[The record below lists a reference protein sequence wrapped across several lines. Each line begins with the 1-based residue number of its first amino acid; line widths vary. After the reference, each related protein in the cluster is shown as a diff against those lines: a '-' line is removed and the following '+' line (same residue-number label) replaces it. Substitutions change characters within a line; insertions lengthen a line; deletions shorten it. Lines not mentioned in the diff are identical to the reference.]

1 LGWQKGL
8 HGLSAPLTYRE
19 INWESVLPI
28 INSIAAFHPEMTA
41 WRQDLHAHPEL
52 SMQETRTSAIVRTK
66 LAEFGVDDIITG
78 MATHGVVGVI
88 RAGTSSKAIGL
99 RADMDA
105 LPIQEET
112 GLPHA
117 SRTQG
122 VMHACGHD
130 GHTTMLLGAAKYLA
144 ETRNFDGTVY
154 LIFQPAEEFEG
165 GADRMVKDGLF
176 ERCPMD
182 KVYGLHNWPE
192 MKAGTFLWRTG
203 PVMAAVGFFDIV
215 ITGKGSHGASPHQG
229 VDPIMVSAQII
240 GALQTIVSR
249 SIEPIQG
256 GVVSIGSI
264 SGGEAYNILPE
275 RVVMKGTARWYEP
288 KVGDQIE
295 FGMNRLIKGIAASFG
310 ASAELRFFRH
320 APATVNEAE
329 ATALAVEAAQVV
341 AGAGGVKEMR
351 VPTMGGEDFAYML
364 NAKQGAYLML
374 GGGKGKHDPLLH
386 HPKYD
391 FNDEILPVG
400 ASWWATM
407 VEQQLAKV

>member
-1 LGWQKGL
+1 M
-8 HGLSAPLTYRE
+8 
-19 INWESVLPI
+19 PI

-52 SMQETRTSAIVRTK
+52 SMQESSTSAMVRAK

-117 SRTQG
+117 SQTPG

-165 GADRMVKDGLF
+165 GADRMVQDGLF

-249 SIEPIQG
+249 SIEPIEG

-264 SGGEAYNILPE
+264 AGGEAYNILPE

-288 KVGDQIE
+288 KVGDLIE
-295 FGMNRLIKGIAASFG
+295 SGMNRLIKGIAASFG

-329 ATALAVEAAQVV
+329 ATALAVEAAKVV
-341 AGAGGVKEMR
+341 AGANGVQEMR

-407 VEQQLAKV
+407 VEQQLAKA

>member
-1 LGWQKGL
+1 M
-8 HGLSAPLTYRE
+8 
-19 INWESVLPI
+19 PI

-52 SMQETRTSAIVRTK
+52 SMQESRTSAMVRAK

-117 SRTQG
+117 SQTPG

-165 GADRMVKDGLF
+165 GADRMVQDGLF

-249 SIEPIQG
+249 SIEPIEG

-264 SGGEAYNILPE
+264 AGGEAYNILPE

-288 KVGDQIE
+288 KVGDLIE
-295 FGMNRLIKGIAASFG
+295 SGMNRLIKGIAASFG

-329 ATALAVEAAQVV
+329 ATALAVEAAKVV
-341 AGAGGVKEMR
+341 AGANGVQEMR

-407 VEQQLAKV
+407 VEQQLAKA